1 MKKAIV
7 SALLPAAVLFAC
19 NKNNA
24 GQDAI
29 TLTVSTTDA
38 VVGQTV
44 TVTATTAA
52 NTVSWSATPASST
65 DKAYSVS
72 TEKTNYFTF
81 SKPGEYVVGVRA
93 GSLHLD
99 SVHLCNHADS
109 IGHHIPDSLWNHHID
124 SIWHAEG
131 HHLRNCQKG
140 QDSASVIIKVK

>member
-1 MKKAIV
+1 MKKVILT
-7 SALLPAAVLFAC
+7 ALLPAAVLISC
-19 NKNNA
+19 NKNNS

-29 TLTVSTTDA
+29 TLTASTTEA

-52 NTVSWSATPASST
+52 NTVSWSATPAST
-65 DKAYSVS
+65 TAKVYAVS

-81 SKPGEYVVGVRA
+81 SKPGEYIVGVRA
-93 GSLHLD
+93 GTLHLD

-109 IGHHIPDSLWNHHID
+109 IGHHLPDSLWNHHVD
-124 SIWHAEG
+124 SMWNVEG
-131 HHLRNCQKG
+131 HHLGNCRKG